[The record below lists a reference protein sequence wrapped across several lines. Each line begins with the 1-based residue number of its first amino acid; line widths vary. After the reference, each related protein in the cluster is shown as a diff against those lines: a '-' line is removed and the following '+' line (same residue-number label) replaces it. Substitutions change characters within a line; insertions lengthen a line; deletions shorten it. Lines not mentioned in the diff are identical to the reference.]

1 MSGVVNNGFNE
12 EASYSSKTTFEIA
25 EAEENETDKKNVDET
40 KLERILRKVKLFF
53 ARHPVFISR
62 TKHVFIHFIAVGFLA
77 WATYHHID
85 SKNRYEASVGGRQ
98 SNETEE
104 EEERTCGVNYCGIQ
118 WCDGYG
124 MLLIL
129 MAFVYSGVFYYSI
142 KKHYGKRIVDS
153 FEPIRRLIEKIFSIR
168 FMKVALIGVV
178 VAAIA
183 VFLAFDTVDSR
194 RRLQSLIGIGVL
206 LSFGFVFSAYPTK
219 IRLRP
224 VISGFACQLLL
235 GMLCIRWE
243 VGRNIFKCFGDKAAA
258 FLNFSIAGSTFVYGY
273 FLSVTEGVF
282 AFAVLSVI
290 FFVSFIISILYYL
303 GAMQWFVMKM
313 GWLLQTLIGTTV
325 CESLTCAA
333 NIFLGMSE
341 SPLLIKPYIKYLTRS
356 EIHVIM
362 SSGFA
367 TVSGSVLAAY
377 ISYGAEPAHLVT
389 SSVMAA
395 PAALCFAKLFYP
407 ETEVS
412 KTDAENIQ
420 LEKSTDS
427 SILDAASN
435 GAQAAIALILGICA
449 NIVAFV
455 SFMAFLNAI
464 VGWLFILI
472 GYDGITFE
480 WIFSKLF
487 IPLAW
492 IIGIEWDDCENVARL
507 IATKTI
513 INEFVAYELLGKMKA
528 AQEITLRSSAIATF
542 AICGFANPSSLGIMI
557 GSLSAMCPEK
567 RPDITS
573 VAMRAFI
580 SGSIICFIT
589 ASIAGLLM
597 TPENYEIRSN
607 IINNGSMYSKSDI

>member
-1 MSGVVNNGFNE
+1 MLGAVNNGFNE
-12 EASYSSKTTFEIA
+12 ESSYSSKATFEIA
-25 EAEENETDKKNVDET
+25 EVEVNETDKKSES
-40 KLERILRKVKLFF
+40 KLAQTFKKMKLFI
-53 ARHPVFISR
+53 ARHPVFLSR
-62 TKHVFIHFIAVGFLA
+62 IKVLFINVIAVGFLA
-77 WATYHHID
+77 WATYHFID
-85 SKNRYEASVGGRQ
+85 SKNRHEASTDVRQ

-104 EEERTCGVNYCGIQ
+104 ERICGVEYCGIQ

-124 MLLIL
+124 MLLI
-129 MAFVYSGVFYYSI
+129 VYGFIYAGVFYYLI
-142 KKHYGKRIVDS
+142 KRLFGKQIMQS
-153 FEPIRRLIEKIFSIR
+153 FVPMRKLIDKVFSVRLTK
-168 FMKVALIGVV
+168 MALIGVAL
-178 VAAIA
+178 AAFA
-183 VFLAFDTVDSR
+183 VFLVFDTIDSR
-194 RRLQSLIGIGVL
+194 RRLQSLIGIGTL
-206 LSFGFVFSAYPTK
+206 LSVGFVFSANPTK
-219 IRLRP
+219 IRWRP
-224 VISGFACQLLL
+224 VISGFTCQVLL
-235 GMLCIRWE
+235 GLLCIRWE
-243 VGRNIFKCFGDKAAA
+243 VGRDIFKCFGDKTAK
-258 FLNFSIAGSTFVYGY
+258 FLNFSLVGSTFVYGE
-273 FLSVTEGVF
+273 FLSEKEGVF

-290 FFVSFIISILYYL
+290 FFVSFVISILYYL
-303 GAMQWFVMKM
+303 GAMQWFVMKL
-313 GWLLQTLIGTTV
+313 GWLLQKLIGTTV

-377 ISYGAEPAHLVT
+377 ISYGAEPAHLVI

-407 ETEVS
+407 ETEES
-412 KTDAENIQ
+412 KTDADNIQ

-435 GAQAAIALILGICA
+435 GAQAAIPLILGICA

-455 SFMAFLNAI
+455 SFVALLNAI

-492 IIGIEWDDCENVARL
+492 IIGIEWDDCESVARL

-528 AQEITLRSSAIATF
+528 AQEISLRSSAIATF

-557 GSLSAMCPEK
+557 GTLSAMCPEK

-573 VAMRAFI
+573 VAFRAFI
-580 SGSIICFIT
+580 SGSVICFIT

-597 TPENYEIRSN
+597 TSENYEVHRS
-607 IINNGSMYSKSDI
+607 NNGSMHLM